1 MVYRNHLTTKK
12 ERDIKRLEF
21 IKTILTFIM
30 RGEPYIYFDQMALHS
45 FMTKNKA
52 WSLNDTPI
60 EVPVNSGSRLKLS
73 VYGAIGNVFDLPVLS
88 YYYNCTNG
96 TDVLEF
102 LTKVKEKADQVTDK
116 KLHIILD

>member
-1 MVYRNHLTTKK
+1 
-12 ERDIKRLEF
+12 
-21 IKTILTFIM
+21 
-30 RGEPYIYFDQMALHS
+30 
-45 FMTKNKA
+45 MTKNKA
-52 WSLNDTPI
+52 WSFSDSPI

-73 VYGAIGNVFDLPVLS
+73 VYGAIGNVFDLPILS